1 LINNRVAKIRENKRK
16 TIVQESS
23 SPIAESALKAYE
35 ELLHPLTII
44 KRIVYKPYLGHWYPY
59 LDIYSPGY
67 WSQLSFLYGK
77 VSIHISNVRRCS
89 RCLGNLG
96 GDGVLTEEIPI
107 ALCKSCSNTVYYGYY
122 RCLSN
127 ILKRALA
134 ENKTSQTQGRNKS
147 ERLDRNRID
156 GNLISTVVCRD
167 LLNPDCGAMVDLER
181 INPCL
186 KNHGIG
192 LILYN
197 QNKIGVLIGTIE
209 SIRYQMIWKGGIYGV
224 LLGYSNKIMNLELLE
239 KEMNSVTQALKAV
252 FSNYSKISNIGSPE
266 IIPAMVYDDFH
277 LLDKTKLDLGI
288 LQILVNF
295 FNFYPDY
302 NSKKIVRYIL
312 MRCIEIVEAI
322 GGQVLSKL
330 ESSIEILDIIEI
342 FKIQNPLHVELR
354 GFLENIMKKEFLNS
368 DVDQMELVTEGRLMN
383 IMPSISRI
391 IVRKIQSF
399 RYPIE
404 SLVRRIRDELGLV
417 QTDQLRG
424 GLEIQEV
431 LGSFGSFLIVKGDFS
446 EKLSLIQIGELIGQE
461 IIWINEK
468 NGIIESEEDD

>member
-1 LINNRVAKIRENKRK
+1 MISGE
-16 TIVQESS
+16 
-23 SPIAESALKAYE
+23 PI
-35 ELLHPLTII
+35 
-44 KRIVYKPYLGHWYPY
+44 
-59 LDIYSPGY
+59 
-67 WSQLSFLYGK
+67 
-77 VSIHISNVRRCS
+77 
-89 RCLGNLG
+89 
-96 GDGVLTEEIPI
+96 
-107 ALCKSCSNTVYYGYY
+107 
-122 RCLSN
+122 
-127 ILKRALA
+127 
-134 ENKTSQTQGRNKS
+134 
-147 ERLDRNRID
+147 
-156 GNLISTVVCRD
+156 
-167 LLNPDCGAMVDLER
+167 
-181 INPCL
+181 
-186 KNHGIG
+186 
-192 LILYN
+192 
-197 QNKIGVLIGTIE
+197 
-209 SIRYQMIWKGGIYGV
+209 
-224 LLGYSNKIMNLELLE
+224 
-239 KEMNSVTQALKAV
+239 
-252 FSNYSKISNIGSPE
+252 
-266 IIPAMVYDDFH
+266 
-277 LLDKTKLDLGI
+277 LDLGI